1 MEHGKIVR
9 VRAHGWRAIGFLA
22 GLVLS
27 FGICWA
33 GPKGA
38 AKGGYIHVP
47 EVQFSTED
55 YKVLDTFEAH
65 RLTKADEVFGKADYR
80 RAFAEYDSFVL
91 EFPQSKALAY
101 ALLRKARC
109 LHLDNKRFEAIKA
122 YREVLDYFP
131 NVVNYAAPALFYTGL
146 AHWENSDTEKSVA
159 TWAQMAADKE
169 YCQHPLG
176 ATAFTELGNY
186 LVQQDKLD
194 DADPYFQL
202 VAVTFRT
209 RNPQAANYAI
219 AQTIRYLVKNRM
231 DEPALRAFYIKVK
244 TFDERQQAISGDVAE
259 SRDYWG
265 QVRNAVKR
273 HADFPAEQQA
283 LKDRFLQYWAN
294 KLDGKFA
301 DWDDYQIDLI
311 HLRLAYE
318 KDPKKWGD
326 RLDQQFAQ
334 HQKPGDNERVTRWIR
349 LYREQ
354 KNKVAEYYR
363 KYDFTR
369 MSNAQLIELMK
380 TAYDD
385 VQDATMGRS
394 VFNRLPMSQ
403 LTDAEKTSLARYFWR
418 KSPDLVKDICMG
430 MRDKELGQMELLRF
444 YAFLKDAQNGLPI
457 ADSLASSPVYSKE
470 AIQVKADL
478 LFATRQFA
486 KAIPAYQMCEN
497 PPNNLWRIADCYEN
511 LGKRDQ
517 AIDQLREVENFF
529 KAFNSE
535 AALRIA
541 HVYGRAGQR
550 ELCIAALRAVLKKY
564 PKSGQSSSAHEEL
577 EKLGVRIGGGVDAG
591 E

>member
-1 MEHGKIVR
+1 VHIQ
-9 VRAHGWRAIGFLA
+9 
-22 GLVLS
+22 
-27 FGICWA
+27 
-33 GPKGA
+33 
-38 AKGGYIHVP
+38 VP

-55 YKVLDTFEAH
+55 YKLLDTFEAH
-65 RLTKADEVFGKADYR
+65 RLTKADEVFAKREYR

-159 TWAQMAADKE
+159 VWAQMAADKE

-186 LVQQDKLD
+186 LVQQNKLD
-194 DADPYFQL
+194 DADRYFQL

-209 RNPQAANYAI
+209 RNPSAANYAI
-219 AQTIRYLVKNRM
+219 AQTVRYLVKNRM
-231 DEPALRAFYIKVK
+231 DEAALRAFYVKVK
-244 TFDERQQAISGDVAE
+244 TFDERQQAISEDVAE
-259 SRDYWG
+259 SRAYWG
-265 QVRNAVKR
+265 QVLSAVNR
-273 HADFPAEQQA
+273 HTDFPAEQQM
-283 LKDRFLQYWAN
+283 LKDRYLQYWAN

-301 DWDDYQIDLI
+301 DWDDYQIDVI
-311 HLRLAYE
+311 NLRLAHE
-318 KDPKKWGD
+318 KDPKKWRD
-326 RLDQQFAQ
+326 RLDLQFAQ

-349 LYREQ
+349 LFREE

-369 MSNAQLIELMK
+369 MSNAQRIELMK

-444 YAFLKDAQNGLPI
+444 YASQKDAKSGLPI

-529 KAFNSE
+529 KAYSSE

-541 HVYGRAGQR
+541 HVYRRAGQR
-550 ELCIAALRAVLKKY
+550 DLCIAALRAVLKKY

-577 EKLGVRIGGGVDAG
+577 EKLGVRIGGGVNAD

>member
-1 MEHGKIVR
+1 
-9 VRAHGWRAIGFLA
+9 
-22 GLVLS
+22 
-27 FGICWA
+27 
-33 GPKGA
+33 
-38 AKGGYIHVP
+38 
-47 EVQFSTED
+47 
-55 YKVLDTFEAH
+55 
-65 RLTKADEVFGKADYR
+65 
-80 RAFAEYDSFVL
+80 
-91 EFPQSKALAY
+91 
-101 ALLRKARC
+101 
-109 LHLDNKRFEAIKA
+109 
-122 YREVLDYFP
+122 
-131 NVVNYAAPALFYTGL
+131 
-146 AHWENSDTEKSVA
+146 
-159 TWAQMAADKE
+159 
-169 YCQHPLG
+169 
-176 ATAFTELGNY
+176 
-186 LVQQDKLD
+186 
-194 DADPYFQL
+194 
-202 VAVTFRT
+202 
-209 RNPQAANYAI
+209 
-219 AQTIRYLVKNRM
+219 
-231 DEPALRAFYIKVK
+231 
-244 TFDERQQAISGDVAE
+244 
-259 SRDYWG
+259 
-265 QVRNAVKR
+265 
-273 HADFPAEQQA
+273 
-283 LKDRFLQYWAN
+283 
-294 KLDGKFA
+294 
-301 DWDDYQIDLI
+301 
-311 HLRLAYE
+311 
-318 KDPKKWGD
+318 
-326 RLDQQFAQ
+326 
-334 HQKPGDNERVTRWIR
+334 
-349 LYREQ
+349 
-354 KNKVAEYYR
+354 
-363 KYDFTR
+363 
-369 MSNAQLIELMK
+369 MK